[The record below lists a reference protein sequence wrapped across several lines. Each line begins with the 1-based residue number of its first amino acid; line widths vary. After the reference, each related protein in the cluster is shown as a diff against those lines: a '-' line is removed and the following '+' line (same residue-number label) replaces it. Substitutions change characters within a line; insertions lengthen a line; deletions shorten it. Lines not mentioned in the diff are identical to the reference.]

1 MKHTWTPLWH
11 GCWKDFGSQIFPVVP
26 GAVRSAE
33 TPSLDGVPPPQGATA
48 HLCHLWDINE
58 LEALIYLARKIWAGC
73 RGDAHGARARS
84 QPQGPR
90 GGTGLELSPPPK
102 KKTLRT
108 QISAPSGQVLGRAP
122 HSPGCKHTAL
132 RMSRRAGER
141 GYPREPPPSATPSP
155 PPAHG
160 AGGPARRRR
169 RRDSNPRPR
178 CSQEAAPAEPGAAA
192 SSRPLP
198 LLPSH
203 WITSCRSRAAQ
214 QRIGQRGVAAA
225 GGGGASCGRLC
236 ADPGM
241 AVMGVQVVVSL
252 LAASV
257 MQKLAPHCSFA
268 RWLLCN
274 GRRVNGVLDD
284 KPLSMP
290 RDIDLRL
297 DTSPIT
303 AVDALVLRYFLEYQW
318 FVDFAVYSTA
328 VYIFT
333 EGYFCLADPQKET
346 NIGVL
351 WCLLT
356 VVFSVKVF
364 FMVMRHY
371 FRSEEGG
378 ERSVCLTFAFFF
390 LLLAMV
396 VLVIREDYLEFGLE
410 PGLAGVSSNL
420 ESVLKQRGWEWT
432 VPLAKLAF
440 KLGLVALCSFLG
452 ACLTFPGL
460 RLAQTHLDALRMAAD
475 KPLSQVLLHT
485 SFLAP
490 VIVVVMWI
498 KPISRDF
505 LLHAPMGKQ
514 TVQLMSDSAYNTA
527 RLWTIIGLCLLRLAV
542 TRHHLQAYLGLAE
555 RWVEQMRREAG
566 RITAVEIQR
575 KITRIYCYVSVVSL
589 QYLGPV
595 ILTLHCALL
604 LKTLG
609 HHSWGLYPE
618 PSPVP
623 PAVSAAPPRPGS
635 EDGED
640 VRAAVEQITG
650 VLGGIFTPLFFRG
663 LLAFVTWMLPARGGR
678 PPPVGFA
685 AASSEPS
692 LLGRGSAAGRIG
704 LAWQRPWGNVL
715 PSQCRLWGFALRS
728 LPLLAEGECIF
739 VGPLLWPATSE
750 LSGSSLCFV

>member
-1 MKHTWTPLWH
+1 
-11 GCWKDFGSQIFPVVP
+11 
-26 GAVRSAE
+26 
-33 TPSLDGVPPPQGATA
+33 
-48 HLCHLWDINE
+48 
-58 LEALIYLARKIWAGC
+58 
-73 RGDAHGARARS
+73 
-84 QPQGPR
+84 
-90 GGTGLELSPPPK
+90 
-102 KKTLRT
+102 
-108 QISAPSGQVLGRAP
+108 
-122 HSPGCKHTAL
+122 
-132 RMSRRAGER
+132 
-141 GYPREPPPSATPSP
+141 
-155 PPAHG
+155 
-160 AGGPARRRR
+160 
-169 RRDSNPRPR
+169 
-178 CSQEAAPAEPGAAA
+178 
-192 SSRPLP
+192 
-198 LLPSH
+198 
-203 WITSCRSRAAQ
+203 
-214 QRIGQRGVAAA
+214 
-225 GGGGASCGRLC
+225 
-236 ADPGM
+236 M

-257 MQKLAPHCSFA
+257 MQKMAPHCSFA

-274 GRRVNGVLDD
+274 GSLHRYKHPSDEELCALAGKQRPKAKRDRRVNGVTDD
-284 KPLSMP
+284 KPLSVP

-333 EGYFCLADPQKET
+333 EGYYCLADPQKET

-396 VLVIREDYLEFGLE
+396 ALVIREDYLEFGLE
-410 PGLAGVSSNL
+410 AGLAGVSTNL
-420 ESVLKQRGWEWT
+420 ESILKQRGWEWT
-432 VPLAKLAF
+432 LPLAKLAF

-475 KPLSQVLLHT
+475 KPLTQVLLHV

-490 VIVVVMWI
+490 VLVVVMWI

-505 LLHAPMGKQ
+505 LLHAPVGKQ
-514 TVQLMSDSAYNTA
+514 TVQIMSDSAYNTV
-527 RLWTIIGLCLLRLAV
+527 RLWTIVGLCLLRLAV

-555 RWVEQMRREAG
+555 RWVEQMRKEAG
-566 RITAVEIQR
+566 RIAVLEIQR
-575 KITRIYCYVSVVSL
+575 KVRTRELGWERGSGHSRRPPADPRCPQITRIYCYVSVVSL

-595 ILTLHCALL
+595 ILTLHCTLL

-618 PSPVP
+618 PPPLP
-623 PAVSAAPPRPGS
+623 PAATAAPPRPS
-635 EDGED
+635 GED
-640 VRAAVEQITG
+640 REDVHAAVEQITG

-663 LLAFVTWMLPARGGR
+663 LFAFLTWWVAACQVVTSLFGLY
-678 PPPVGFA
+678 FHQYL
-685 AASSEPS
+685 AAS
-692 LLGRGSAAGRIG
+692 
-704 LAWQRPWGNVL
+704 
-715 PSQCRLWGFALRS
+715 
-728 LPLLAEGECIF
+728 
-739 VGPLLWPATSE
+739 
-750 LSGSSLCFV
+750 

>member
-1 MKHTWTPLWH
+1 
-11 GCWKDFGSQIFPVVP
+11 
-26 GAVRSAE
+26 
-33 TPSLDGVPPPQGATA
+33 
-48 HLCHLWDINE
+48 
-58 LEALIYLARKIWAGC
+58 
-73 RGDAHGARARS
+73 
-84 QPQGPR
+84 
-90 GGTGLELSPPPK
+90 
-102 KKTLRT
+102 
-108 QISAPSGQVLGRAP
+108 
-122 HSPGCKHTAL
+122 
-132 RMSRRAGER
+132 
-141 GYPREPPPSATPSP
+141 
-155 PPAHG
+155 
-160 AGGPARRRR
+160 
-169 RRDSNPRPR
+169 
-178 CSQEAAPAEPGAAA
+178 
-192 SSRPLP
+192 
-198 LLPSH
+198 
-203 WITSCRSRAAQ
+203 
-214 QRIGQRGVAAA
+214 
-225 GGGGASCGRLC
+225 
-236 ADPGM
+236 M

-257 MQKLAPHCSFA
+257 MQKMAPHCSFA

-274 GRRVNGVLDD
+274 GSLLRYKHPSDEELCALAGKQRPKAKRDRRMNGVTDD
-284 KPLSMP
+284 KPLSVP

-328 VYIFT
+328 VYVFT
-333 EGYFCLADPQKET
+333 EGYYCLADPQKET

-356 VVFSVKVF
+356 VAFSIKVF

-396 VLVIREDYLEFGLE
+396 ALVIREDYLEFGLE

-420 ESVLKQRGWEWT
+420 ESILKQRGWEWT
-432 VPLAKLAF
+432 LPLAKLAF

-460 RLAQTHLDALRMAAD
+460 RLAQTHLDALRMAAN
-475 KPLSQVLLHT
+475 KPLTQVLLHV

-490 VIVVVMWI
+490 VLVVVMWI

-514 TVQLMSDSAYNTA
+514 TVQIMSDSAYNTA
-527 RLWTIIGLCLLRLAV
+527 RLWTIVGLCLLRLVV

-555 RWVEQMRREAG
+555 RWVEQMRKEAG
-566 RITAVEIQR
+566 RIAVLEIQR

-589 QYLGPV
+589 QYLGPI
-595 ILTLHCALL
+595 ILTLHCTLL

-618 PSPVP
+618 PSPLP
-623 PAVSAAPPRPGS
+623 PAATAAPPRPRG

-663 LLAFVTWMLPARGGR
+663 LFAFLTWWVAACQVVTSLFGLY
-678 PPPVGFA
+678 FHQYL
-685 AASSEPS
+685 AAS
-692 LLGRGSAAGRIG
+692 
-704 LAWQRPWGNVL
+704 
-715 PSQCRLWGFALRS
+715 
-728 LPLLAEGECIF
+728 
-739 VGPLLWPATSE
+739 
-750 LSGSSLCFV
+750 

>member
-1 MKHTWTPLWH
+1 
-11 GCWKDFGSQIFPVVP
+11 Q
-26 GAVRSAE
+26 
-33 TPSLDGVPPPQGATA
+33 
-48 HLCHLWDINE
+48 
-58 LEALIYLARKIWAGC
+58 
-73 RGDAHGARARS
+73 
-84 QPQGPR
+84 
-90 GGTGLELSPPPK
+90 
-102 KKTLRT
+102 
-108 QISAPSGQVLGRAP
+108 
-122 HSPGCKHTAL
+122 
-132 RMSRRAGER
+132 
-141 GYPREPPPSATPSP
+141 
-155 PPAHG
+155 
-160 AGGPARRRR
+160 
-169 RRDSNPRPR
+169 
-178 CSQEAAPAEPGAAA
+178 
-192 SSRPLP
+192 
-198 LLPSH
+198 
-203 WITSCRSRAAQ
+203 
-214 QRIGQRGVAAA
+214 
-225 GGGGASCGRLC
+225 
-236 ADPGM
+236 

-257 MQKLAPHCSFA
+257 MQKMAPHCSFA

-274 GRRVNGVLDD
+274 GSLHRYKHPSDEELCALAGKQRPKAKRDRRMNGMTDD
-284 KPLSMP
+284 KPLSVP

-328 VYIFT
+328 VYLFT
-333 EGYFCLADPQKET
+333 EGYYCLADPQKET

-356 VVFSVKVF
+356 VIFSVKVF

-396 VLVIREDYLEFGLE
+396 ALVIREDYLEFGLE

-420 ESVLKQRGWEWT
+420 ESILKQRGWEWT
-432 VPLAKLAF
+432 LPLAKLAF

-475 KPLSQVLLHT
+475 KPLTQVLLHM

-490 VIVVVMWI
+490 VLVVVMWI
-498 KPISRDF
+498 KPISREF

-527 RLWTIIGLCLLRLAV
+527 RLWTIVGLCLLRLAV

-555 RWVEQMRREAG
+555 RWVEQMRKEAG
-566 RITAVEIQR
+566 RIAVLEIQR
-575 KITRIYCYVSVVSL
+575 KVWMWELGWEQGSGYDRQPPADPCCPQIARIYCYVSVVSL
-589 QYLGPV
+589 QYLGPI
-595 ILTLHCALL
+595 ILTLHCTLL

-618 PSPVP
+618 PPPLPLAATAASPH
-623 PAVSAAPPRPGS
+623 PGG
-635 EDGED
+635 EDRED

-650 VLGGIFTPLFFRG
+650 VLGGIFTPLFLRG
-663 LLAFVTWMLPARGGR
+663 LFAFLTWWVAACQVVTSLFGLY
-678 PPPVGFA
+678 FHQYL
-685 AASSEPS
+685 AAS
-692 LLGRGSAAGRIG
+692 
-704 LAWQRPWGNVL
+704 
-715 PSQCRLWGFALRS
+715 
-728 LPLLAEGECIF
+728 
-739 VGPLLWPATSE
+739 
-750 LSGSSLCFV
+750 

>member
-1 MKHTWTPLWH
+1 
-11 GCWKDFGSQIFPVVP
+11 Q
-26 GAVRSAE
+26 
-33 TPSLDGVPPPQGATA
+33 
-48 HLCHLWDINE
+48 
-58 LEALIYLARKIWAGC
+58 
-73 RGDAHGARARS
+73 
-84 QPQGPR
+84 
-90 GGTGLELSPPPK
+90 
-102 KKTLRT
+102 
-108 QISAPSGQVLGRAP
+108 
-122 HSPGCKHTAL
+122 
-132 RMSRRAGER
+132 
-141 GYPREPPPSATPSP
+141 
-155 PPAHG
+155 
-160 AGGPARRRR
+160 
-169 RRDSNPRPR
+169 
-178 CSQEAAPAEPGAAA
+178 
-192 SSRPLP
+192 
-198 LLPSH
+198 
-203 WITSCRSRAAQ
+203 
-214 QRIGQRGVAAA
+214 
-225 GGGGASCGRLC
+225 
-236 ADPGM
+236 

-257 MQKLAPHCSFA
+257 MQKMAPHCSFA

-274 GRRVNGVLDD
+274 GSLYRYKHPSDEELCALAGKQRPKAKRDRRMNGVTDD
-284 KPLSMP
+284 KPLSVP

-318 FVDFAVYSTA
+318 FVDFAIYSTA
-328 VYIFT
+328 VYVFT
-333 EGYFCLADPQKET
+333 EGYYCLVDPQKET

-396 VLVIREDYLEFGLE
+396 ALVIQEEYLEFGLE

-420 ESVLKQRGWEWT
+420 ESILKQRGWEWT
-432 VPLAKLAF
+432 LPLAKLAF

-475 KPLSQVLLHT
+475 KPLTQVLLHL

-490 VIVVVMWI
+490 VLVVVMWI

-514 TVQLMSDSAYNTA
+514 TVQIMSDSAYNTT
-527 RLWTIIGLCLLRLAV
+527 RLWTIVGLCLLRLAV

-555 RWVEQMRREAG
+555 RWVEQMRKEAG
-566 RITAVEIQR
+566 RIAVLEIQR
-575 KITRIYCYVSVVSL
+575 KVRTRELGWELGSGHGHRPPADPHCPQITRIYCYVSVVSL
-589 QYLGPV
+589 QYLGPI
-595 ILTLHCALL
+595 ILTLHCTLL

-618 PSPVP
+618 PPPLP
-623 PAVSAAPPRPGS
+623 PAATAAPPRPGS
-635 EDGED
+635 EDRED

-650 VLGGIFTPLFFRG
+650 ILGGIFTPLFFRG
-663 LLAFVTWMLPARGGR
+663 FFAFLTWWVAACQVVTSLFGLY
-678 PPPVGFA
+678 FHQYL
-685 AASSEPS
+685 AAS
-692 LLGRGSAAGRIG
+692 
-704 LAWQRPWGNVL
+704 
-715 PSQCRLWGFALRS
+715 
-728 LPLLAEGECIF
+728 
-739 VGPLLWPATSE
+739 
-750 LSGSSLCFV
+750 

>member
-1 MKHTWTPLWH
+1 
-11 GCWKDFGSQIFPVVP
+11 
-26 GAVRSAE
+26 
-33 TPSLDGVPPPQGATA
+33 
-48 HLCHLWDINE
+48 
-58 LEALIYLARKIWAGC
+58 
-73 RGDAHGARARS
+73 
-84 QPQGPR
+84 
-90 GGTGLELSPPPK
+90 
-102 KKTLRT
+102 
-108 QISAPSGQVLGRAP
+108 
-122 HSPGCKHTAL
+122 
-132 RMSRRAGER
+132 
-141 GYPREPPPSATPSP
+141 
-155 PPAHG
+155 
-160 AGGPARRRR
+160 
-169 RRDSNPRPR
+169 
-178 CSQEAAPAEPGAAA
+178 
-192 SSRPLP
+192 
-198 LLPSH
+198 
-203 WITSCRSRAAQ
+203 
-214 QRIGQRGVAAA
+214 
-225 GGGGASCGRLC
+225 
-236 ADPGM
+236 M

-252 LAASV
+252 LAASI
-257 MQKLAPHCSFA
+257 MQKMAPHYSFA

-274 GRRVNGVLDD
+274 GSLHRYKHPSDEELCALAGKQRPKAKRDRRMNGVTDD
-284 KPLSMP
+284 KPLSVP

-333 EGYFCLADPQKET
+333 EGYYCLADPQKET

-396 VLVIREDYLEFGLE
+396 ALVIREDYLEFGLE
-410 PGLAGVSSNL
+410 PGLASVSSNL
-420 ESVLKQRGWEWT
+420 ESILKQRGWEWT
-432 VPLAKLAF
+432 LPLAKLAF

-460 RLAQTHLDALRMAAD
+460 RLAQTHLDALRMVAD
-475 KPLSQVLLHT
+475 KPLTQVLLHV

-490 VIVVVMWI
+490 VLVVVMWI

-514 TVQLMSDSAYNTA
+514 TVQIMSDSAYNTA
-527 RLWTIIGLCLLRLAV
+527 RLWSIVGLCLLRLAV

-555 RWVEQMRREAG
+555 RWVVQMRKEAG
-566 RITAVEIQR
+566 RIAVLEIQR

-589 QYLGPV
+589 QYLGPI
-595 ILTLHCALL
+595 ILTLHCTLL

-618 PSPVP
+618 PPPLP
-623 PAVSAAPPRPGS
+623 PAVAAALPRPGG

-663 LLAFVTWMLPARGGR
+663 LFAFLTWWVAACQVVTSLFGLY
-678 PPPVGFA
+678 FHQYL
-685 AASSEPS
+685 AAS
-692 LLGRGSAAGRIG
+692 
-704 LAWQRPWGNVL
+704 
-715 PSQCRLWGFALRS
+715 
-728 LPLLAEGECIF
+728 
-739 VGPLLWPATSE
+739 
-750 LSGSSLCFV
+750 